1 MNILCVSSIHRLF
14 HIVHIFMDGINDPS
28 CMHSQSLFELYP
40 ALGKDTCESNKFR
53 LPRLPAENLDEQTF
67 LRVGIACIG
76 TVLDV
81 SGSLFYKT
89 LQTCFDSPSIGTDV
103 VSIMNSP
110 KSSERSQL
118 NAPRT

>member
-28 CMHSQSLFELYP
+28 CMHGQSLFELYP

-67 LRVGIACIG
+67 LRVGIACIS
-76 TVLDV
+76 TILDV
-81 SGSLFYKT
+81 RCGLLNET
-89 LQTCFDSPSIGTDV
+89 LQTRFDRPTVRTNI
-103 VSIMNSP
+103 VSIVDVP
-110 KSSERSQL
+110 
-118 NAPRT
+118 